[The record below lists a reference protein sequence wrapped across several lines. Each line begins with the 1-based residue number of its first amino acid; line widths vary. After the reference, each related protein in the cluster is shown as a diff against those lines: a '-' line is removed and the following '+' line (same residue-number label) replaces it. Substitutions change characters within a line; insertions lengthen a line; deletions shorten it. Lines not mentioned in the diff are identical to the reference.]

1 MRQLG
6 ELLGIAQ
13 TNISNWENAGV
24 EPNYETL
31 IKISNIFKCKC
42 RLFNW
47 QYSSIRKS
55 RR

>member
-31 IKISNIFKCKC
+31 IIKYLIF
-42 RLFNW
+42 LM
-47 QYSSIRKS
+47 
-55 RR
+55 

>member
-24 EPNYETL
+24 EPNYENTH
-31 IKISNIFKCKC
+31 KNI
-42 RLFNW
+42 
-47 QYSSIRKS
+47 
-55 RR
+55 